1 MAGITRIEI
10 RETTAELEALLQQ
23 QANPHLKERLQVL
36 YLLQLPHA
44 MSVSAIAKVIG
55 RHRGS
60 VQRWL
65 SQYRDNGLTGLLE
78 TRQSSGRPMV
88 IPAWA
93 VTSLKRHLDDPKG
106 GFGSYTQVQ
115 QWLSDTLNVEA
126 EYATVHHL
134 VRYRLGAK
142 LKAAHP
148 VHAKQNLKAL
158 EAFKQTSVT
167 I

>member
-10 RETTAELEALLQQ
+10 RETTVELEALLQQ
-23 QANPHLKERLQVL
+23 QSNPNLKERLQVL
-36 YLLQLPHA
+36 YLLQLPNA

-65 SQYRDNGLTGLLE
+65 SQYRDKGLTGLLE

-93 VTSLKRHLDDPKG
+93 VTSLKRHLADPQG

-115 QWLSDTLNVEA
+115 QWLSETLNIEA
-126 EYATVHHL
+126 AYATVHHL

-142 LKAAHP
+142 LKAARP
-148 VHAKQNLKAL
+148 VHAKQNLEDL

-167 I
+167 T